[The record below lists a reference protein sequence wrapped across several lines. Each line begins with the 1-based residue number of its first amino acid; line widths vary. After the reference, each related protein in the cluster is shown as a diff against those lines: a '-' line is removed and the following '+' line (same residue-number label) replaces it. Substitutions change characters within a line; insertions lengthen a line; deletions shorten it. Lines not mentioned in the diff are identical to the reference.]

1 MFLVNLIYASR
12 TNPAFN
18 PQDIEDILRSS
29 ARNNERAGLT
39 GILAFN
45 SDYFLQ
51 CLEGSRDAVNDAY
64 HRILHDR
71 RHHDP
76 VILSYQ
82 EVSRR
87 QFPQWSMGYMGGF
100 CQHRDILRRYAS
112 TVEFAPYEMSGQS
125 ATDLLLELSSRIPRK
140 TTLGEELPAVSPHHP
155 QGAVP
160 VLPPRGVHA
169 TVPF

>member
-12 TNPAFN
+12 TNPGFN
-18 PQDIEDILRSS
+18 PQDIEDILRVS

-51 CLEGSRDAVNDAY
+51 CLEGSRDAVNEKY
-64 HRILHDR
+64 HSILHDR

-76 VILSYQ
+76 VILSYH

-87 QFPQWSMGYMGGF
+87 QFPQWSMGYMGEF
-100 CQHRDILRRYAS
+100 CQHRDILHRYAG
-112 TVEFAPYEMSGQS
+112 TREFAPYEMSGQS
-125 ATDLLLELSSRIPRK
+125 ACDLLLELSSRIPRK
-140 TTLGEELPAVSPHHP
+140 TPFLGEQPPVSPQHP
-155 QGAVP
+155 QGAIP

-169 TVPF
+169 TVAF

>member
-12 TNPAFN
+12 TNPGFN
-18 PQDIEDILRSS
+18 PQDIEGILRSS
-29 ARNNERAGLT
+29 LRNNERAGVT

-51 CLEGSRDAVNDAY
+51 CLEGSRSAVNDAY

-76 VILSYQ
+76 VILTYH
-82 EVSRR
+82 EVSHRH
-87 QFPQWSMGYMGGF
+87 FPQWSMGYMGEF
-100 CQHRDILRRYAS
+100 CQHRDILLKYAGS
-112 TVEFAPYEMSGQS
+112 MDFQPYEMSGES
-125 ATDLLLELSSRIPRK
+125 ASCMLLELASRIPRK
-140 TTLGEELPAVSPHHP
+140 TQLAEEQPPISPHHP
-155 QGAVP
+155 HGAIP
-160 VLPPRGVHA
+160 VMPPRGVHA